1 MIDCCPQY
9 RKPPQGG
16 LFVFGRGGGGVN
28 LCGKKMRFY
37 VIENDVWQRRCKMN
51 NMKTLL
57 QFAAL
62 KEVTDI
68 GNINALVKTC
78 A

>member
-1 MIDCCPQY
+1 
-9 RKPPQGG
+9 
-16 LFVFGRGGGGVN
+16 
-28 LCGKKMRFY
+28 
-37 VIENDVWQRRCKMN
+37 MN
-51 NMKTLL
+51 NMETHL

-68 GNINALVKTC
+68 GNINALVKRC

>member
-1 MIDCCPQY
+1 LSKLRNKEPGATAEKLF
-9 RKPPQGG
+9 KP
-16 LFVFGRGGGGVN
+16 LFKQF
-28 LCGKKMRFY
+28 
-37 VIENDVWQRRCKMN
+37 IEYDELRRRCKMN
-51 NMKTLL
+51 NMETHL

-68 GNINALVKTC
+68 GNINALVKRC

>member
-1 MIDCCPQY
+1 
-9 RKPPQGG
+9 
-16 LFVFGRGGGGVN
+16 LFVFGRGGGEVN
-28 LCGKKMRFY
+28 LSGKKMRPY
-37 VIENDVWQRRCKMN
+37 VIENDVWRRRCKMN

-57 QFAAL
+57 QFVAL

-68 GNINALVKTC
+68 GNINALVERC